1 MSDFR
6 NDILKPKE
14 KNTKWYVWL
23 FVALLGA
30 LLLSNLAGETIKN
43 LFYSL
48 LAGLTPIIVAV
59 LLAFIL
65 LHPIRLI
72 EDKMLKNSFVGNPRA
87 KAYKRAISLTLC
99 YTVIIG
105 LVLLLLV
112 VMVPYIMGT
121 LQELS
126 GNSDVII
133 TNLKAQITDLIV
145 SITNLPAM
153 EVEQFLSVFFENMG
167 QTISSWFVSV
177 SENLANTVGVVSN
190 IIFIIFMS
198 LLISFLMLKDKE
210 LISNT
215 ARRCTYAYNSKRKAD
230 EIIVTT
236 RRSRK
241 MLDQWLVSNL
251 IMMAVIFIVAWI
263 GYAIIGI
270 RFAGLLALLLAIL
283 SIVPYIGG
291 FIAII
296 PVIMVVLVFG
306 TTSQL
311 LAGVIFGLATWA
323 IITTVLPPF
332 IMSNRLKT
340 RAVVLLFTLVI
351 GGAMFGIWGMLLSG
365 PIAAILNVYI
375 QERLDAREAM
385 REREEMLEAGV
396 VDVVTSG
403 MSDMLDLQED
413 VDPTVLDI
421 MVEEGIR
428 KRYTSKVGT
437 QNKAQKKTK
446 SNKTEK
452 TTTKK

>member
-428 KRYTSKVGT
+428 KRYTSKVGA

>member
-30 LLLSNLAGETIKN
+30 LLLSNLAGETITN